1 MPEFSSIDV
10 KYVKAY
16 INHFTLQNGNYLPEA
31 FGYFEVYRGGFL
43 IGTSTTGNVPS
54 SASEFV
60 PINSLAELNGQDKYF
75 YSDFTTLSY
84 RELDS
89 YGINYGTAEEP
100 VVTDGNSSLTESK
113 TGYLK
118 AHTGTSNK
126 TLQAVSRIQIK
137 NLSDIIDKVKTLKV
151 GELIDVYET
160 ATPEHEKSPQ
170 FLILRFI
177 AGNKRTDSVRFH

>member
-1 MPEFSSIDV
+1 MDETLDGEIYYRHIEYVPCDLVADMPEFSSIDV

-60 PINSLAELNGQDKYF
+60 AINSPDELNGQEKYF
-75 YSDFTTLSY
+75 YRDLPALSY

-89 YGINYGTAEEP
+89 YGIN
-100 VVTDGNSSLTESK
+100 
-113 TGYLK
+113 
-118 AHTGTSNK
+118 
-126 TLQAVSRIQIK
+126 
-137 NLSDIIDKVKTLKV
+137 
-151 GELIDVYET
+151 
-160 ATPEHEKSPQ
+160 
-170 FLILRFI
+170 
-177 AGNKRTDSVRFH
+177 